1 MNLQFTFLCAGIPQP
16 EYRWVK
22 DGEYLGD
29 FTTDHFY
36 KIQHAKRSDAGDYQC
51 IARNDAGAIHSEK
64 IRVTV
69 ACKLEFINLIIS
81 IIPNFSVACEN
92 FVQNIHSC
100 AVLSRT
106 KNIDERE
113 TLLLENLIS
122 FQAKNLVS

>member
-22 DGEYLGD
+22 DGQYLGD

-69 ACKLEFINLIIS
+69 ACKLEFIKPYHKHYTSFLVWRVRTSFKIFIR
-81 IIPNFSVACEN
+81 
-92 FVQNIHSC
+92 VQFC
-100 AVLSRT
+100 
-106 KNIDERE
+106 RE
-113 TLLLENLIS
+113 L
-122 FQAKNLVS
+122 